1 MGIGVTIPPS
11 PEQIADALIKAL
23 DERGRHPS
31 QYDVFL
37 SYATPDES
45 IAAKIR
51 DALGAKG
58 LQCFMS
64 AKELAGGDN
73 FSDVICNALRN
84 SREVCVLFT
93 PHSVKSE
100 WVLTEWG
107 AAWALKKRIVP
118 IIHRTDIDSL
128 PDRLQ
133 SLQAIDFSDLSVFVK
148 QVRDRSSL

>member
-1 MGIGVTIPPS
+1 MNVSYVPPS
-11 PEQIADALIKAL
+11 PERIADALIKAL

-37 SYATPDES
+37 SYATSDAS
-45 IAAKIR
+45 IATDIR
-51 DALGAKG
+51 DALNEKG
-58 LQCFMS
+58 LLCFMS
-64 AKELAGGDN
+64 AKELKGGDN
-73 FSDVICNALRN
+73 FGDVICNALRN

-93 PHSVKSE
+93 PHSAKSE

-128 PDRLQ
+128 PDRLK
-133 SLQAIDFSDLSVFVK
+133 SKHVIDFSNLKTYVE
-148 QVRDRSSL
+148 QVRDRRSP